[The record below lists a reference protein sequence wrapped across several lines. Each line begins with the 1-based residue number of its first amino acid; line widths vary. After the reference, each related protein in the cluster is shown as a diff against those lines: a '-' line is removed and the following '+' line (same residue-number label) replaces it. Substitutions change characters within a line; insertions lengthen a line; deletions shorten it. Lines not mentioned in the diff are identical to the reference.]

1 MFTAVFVFNLAL
13 AQSTVSSILPESIG
27 STLAAQSDAND
38 LLAQTGANA
47 MAVGAE
53 AMQAA
58 ASAASASSDV
68 LPVVQKVILCNQY
81 KSALNETFKT
91 TCGVDVCTE
100 KCIGAIG
107 AAMAR
112 SSLDRLF
119 SLCAPSASEAAA
131 ILSNLN
137 IIGTEIKANCGPEIK
152 LEVKP
157 EEVAIAMESL
167 GDTIWD
173 ELNSF
178 KLHPPVPVPTPTP
191 KPAPLPVPI
200 SSGEIPKDNSV
211 IDVPPPNNEASA
223 IDAFFLGI
231 FTICAALAF

>member
-58 ASAASASSDV
+58 ASASPDV
-68 LPVVQKVILCNQY
+68 LPIVQKVILCNQY
-81 KSALNETFKT
+81 KSALNETFNT

-100 KCIGAIG
+100 NCIGAIG

-112 SSLDRLF
+112 SSLDMLV

-131 ILSNLN
+131 IVSNLN
-137 IIGTEIKANCGPEIK
+137 IIGNEIKANCGPEIK
-152 LEVKP
+152 LKVKP
-157 EEVAIAMESL
+157 EEVAIALESL

-173 ELNSF
+173 ELNS
-178 KLHPPVPVPTPTP
+178 HMHTPVPTPTP
-191 KPAPLPVPI
+191 EPAPRPVPI

-211 IDVPPPNNEASA
+211 IDVPPSKNAASA